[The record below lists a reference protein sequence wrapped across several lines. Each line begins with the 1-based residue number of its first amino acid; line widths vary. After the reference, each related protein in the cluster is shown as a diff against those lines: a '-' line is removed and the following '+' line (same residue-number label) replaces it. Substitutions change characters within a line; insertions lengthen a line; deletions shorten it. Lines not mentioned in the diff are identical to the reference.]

1 MFRILILLVLVIN
14 VSSASSSE
22 DNELMASFQ
31 TDCAKYLNTAEC
43 DNFVKELTIHC
54 INGPR
59 CFNQGLMTFQ
69 LDDELSDVA
78 LDFIKHFCKVV
89 NFKNMECFVI
99 IKFKSEVCQIMYPNE
114 NMESCLLELIW
125 SSYVEYELKP
135 KKARLSAK
143 EIEAIQ
149 RQCRASGIID
159 DDCFEA
165 TEMIKLVCK
174 EDSKCVDDLWAKH
187 YPRQS
192 DQVT

>member
-14 VSSASSSE
+14 VSSASAS

-43 DNFVKELTIHC
+43 GNFVKELTKYCRNGSKC
-54 INGPR
+54 IKEYITAFR
-59 CFNQGLMTFQ
+59 
-69 LDDELSDVA
+69 LDEELSDVA

-99 IKFKSEVCQIMYPNE
+99 IKYKSEVCQIMYPNE
-114 NMESCLLELIW
+114 NMESCLLESIW
-125 SSYVEYELKP
+125 SSYVEYELKT

-143 EIEAIQ
+143 DIEAIQ
-149 RQCRASGIID
+149 QKCRASGIID